1 MAIYTIADLHLSFST
16 DKPMNV
22 FGDIWDNYEERLKE
36 NWIRKI
42 KDDDLVVLPG
52 DFSWAMKLEDT
63 YKDFEFLNNL
73 PGKKVLL
80 KGNHDYW
87 WGTVKKMNQFLE
99 EKELNT
105 ISFLQNESFEYGD
118 YIIAGTR
125 GWVINDTENEK
136 IINREMER
144 LKLSLKDAE
153 SKNIDGKKEIIVFMH
168 YPPVTQSALN
178 SLELLRFVEIMR
190 QYSVKRCYYGH
201 LHSES
206 IKTAYEGE
214 TRGISF
220 KLVSADNLKFDPLK
234 IVD

>member
-153 SKNIDGKKEIIVFMH
+153 SKNINGKKEIIVFMH

-178 SLELLRFVEIMR
+178 SLELLRCVEIMR